1 VIEAREISFGYK
13 GDDAVL
19 HGMSFQEESGHFI
32 ALLGNNGAGKSTF
45 LKCLNR
51 ILEPKKGVIS
61 VDSTELAQMSRGE
74 IAKKLAYVEQHTE
87 TTQLSVYD
95 TVLLGR
101 KPHLKF
107 EPTDTDYEIVD
118 EAIKRFGLS
127 DMSLRN
133 IDELYGG
140 EFQKVVLARAIAQ
153 KPRILLLDEPTAS
166 LDLRNQH
173 EVMGIAAE
181 IAKKDGIMV
190 IVVIHDLNLAL
201 KYCDRF
207 LFVHEGTSFCYGDSS
222 IVTKELIGT
231 VYGVETA
238 IMEIGGSKV
247 VVVTGD
253 SGRT

>member
-1 VIEAREISFGYK
+1 MIEAQDIFFGYR
-13 GDDAVL
+13 GDAAVL
-19 HGMSFQEESGHFI
+19 RGLSFQEEGGHFV

-51 ILEPKKGVIS
+51 ILEPKEGVIT
-61 VDSTELAQMSRGE
+61 VDCAGLARMPRGE

-87 TTQLSVYD
+87 ATQLSVYD

-101 KPHLKF
+101 KPHMRF
-107 EPTDTDYEIVD
+107 GPSPEDYRIVD
-118 EAIKRFGLS
+118 EVLARFGLS

-133 IDELYGG
+133 IDELSGG
-140 EFQKVVLARAIAQ
+140 ELQKVVLARAIAQ

-173 EVMGIAAE
+173 EVMRIAAE
-181 IAKKDGIMV
+181 IAGKDGIMV

-207 LFVHEGTSFCYGDSS
+207 LFVHDGVSFCYGDSS
-222 IVTKELIGT
+222 VVTEELIDK
-231 VYGVETA
+231 VYGVKTE
-238 IMEIGGSKV
+238 IMEMAGTKYV
-247 VVVTGD
+247 MVK
-253 SGRT
+253 